1 MAVAEVPIAP
11 ATPVPAAAAAAV
23 PSAAASGPLAGLDVA
38 DLQAV
43 VSGVVERVQMG
54 VVEVRTRGA
63 GAGAGTIWRPEGT
76 IVTNH
81 HVVPGDR
88 AQVTLADGRAFP
100 ARVTARDPYDDLA
113 VLEIDAN
120 GGALP
125 ALVAGDARALRAG
138 ELVLAVGHP
147 FGVRGAVT
155 VGIVNRALGSG
166 QPNGRGRR
174 DGGRELLRADVL
186 LGPGNSG
193 GPLVDARGRV
203 VGINAMVHGGLALAV
218 PVHVAERLIGGR
230 RDRPVL
236 GIEARPVALPPIQAA
251 AARRAAV
258 HPDHTGDRTGAG
270 AVLVVGVAPGGP
282 ADRAGMALGDV
293 LVAVDH
299 QVVDGTE
306 ALLDALQRHGGG
318 PIRARLLR
326 GDTPV
331 ELLVQPGGVDGGR
344 GQAAPTA

>member
-1 MAVAEVPIAP
+1 
-11 ATPVPAAAAAAV
+11 
-23 PSAAASGPLAGLDVA
+23 
-38 DLQAV
+38 
-43 VSGVVERVQMG
+43 MG

-63 GAGAGTIWRPEGT
+63 GAGAGTIWRPDGT

-88 AQVTLADGRAFP
+88 AQVTLADGRTVP

-120 GGALP
+120 GGGLP
-125 ALVAGDARALRAG
+125 ALAAGDARALRAG

-155 VGIVNRALGSG
+155 IGIVSRPLASG
-166 QPNGRGRR
+166 RPSGRSRR

-218 PVHVAERLIGGR
+218 PAHVAERLIGGGR

-236 GIEARPVALPPIQAA
+236 GIEARPVELPPIQAA

-258 HPDHTGDRTGAG
+258 PPDHPGDRTPAG
-270 AVLVVGVAPGGP
+270 AVLVVGVEPGGP
-282 ADRAGMALGDV
+282 ADRAGIALGDV
-293 LVAVDH
+293 LVAVDQ

-306 ALLDALQRHGGG
+306 ALLDALERHGGG
-318 PIRARLLR
+318 PIRVRLLR
-326 GDTPV
+326 GDTLVECPV
-331 ELLVQPGGVDGGR
+331 LPSGVDGGR
-344 GQAAPTA
+344 GQAAPAA